1 MTRDMAVKTSGELAG
16 GSEGD
21 AETGP
26 ARGAEGGRRVL
37 ALLTA
42 FSQDRHTMTARE
54 LAKATAIPLPS
65 VYRYVALLR
74 DMGLF
79 VGDDRGYYHLSAR
92 MIALAGAAEAA
103 ETLIDFAD
111 PVMRRL
117 SAETRETVIL
127 VRLIARSAV
136 CVHRV
141 ESTQRLRTSYEPGQ
155 PLSLEHGAS
164 ARLLLASM
172 PAAARQ
178 EYLAPLAR
186 RDNDA
191 AVRLAEQAAIAGR
204 RGWAVSEE
212 EIDRGVWAAAAA
224 VRDSK
229 GIVAA
234 LSVPSPLV
242 RAPAAMQDRLLG
254 MVRAAAEEINEALRA
269 AHR

>member
-1 MTRDMAVKTSGELAG
+1 VAGGGAVKAG
-16 GSEGD
+16 TE
-21 AETGP
+21 EPQGP
-26 ARGAEGGRRVL
+26 RGAEGGRRVL
-37 ALLTA
+37 ALLMA
-42 FSQDRHTMTARE
+42 FSRQRHTMTARE
-54 LAKATAIPLPS
+54 LADATAIPLPS

-74 DMGLF
+74 DTGLL
-79 VGDDRGYYHLSAR
+79 VGDDRGSYHLSAR
-92 MIALAGAAEAA
+92 LTALAGAAHAA

-117 SAETRETVIL
+117 SAETGETVIL
-127 VRLIARSAV
+127 IRLIARSAV

-141 ESTQRLRTSYEPGQ
+141 ESTQSLRTSYEPGQ
-155 PLSLEHGAS
+155 PMSLEHGAS

-172 PAAARQ
+172 PAGARR

-186 RDNDA
+186 RDPEA
-191 AVRLAEQAAIAGR
+191 AAQLEEHAEIAGE

-212 EIDRGVWAAAAA
+212 EIDRGVWAASAAI
-224 VRDSK
+224 RDSS

-242 RAPAAMQDRLLG
+242 RAPETMHEHLLG
-254 MVRAAAEEINEALRA
+254 QVRAAADEINHALRA

>member
-1 MTRDMAVKTSGELAG
+1 MSVKTSGELPG
-16 GSEGD
+16 GD
-21 AETGP
+21 AEAGP
-26 ARGAEGGRRVL
+26 GRGAEGARRVL
-37 ALLTA
+37 ALLMT
-42 FSQDRHTMTARE
+42 FSRERHTVTARE
-54 LAKATAIPLPS
+54 LAEATAIPLPS

-74 DMGLF
+74 DMGLL
-79 VGDDRGYYHLSAR
+79 VGDERGYYHLSAR
-92 MIALAGAAEAA
+92 LIALAGAAEAA

-117 SAETRETVIL
+117 SAETGETVIL

-141 ESTQRLRTSYEPGQ
+141 ESTQRLRTSYEVGQ

-172 PAAARQ
+172 SAEARR

-186 RDNDA
+186 RDPGA
-191 AVRLAEQAAIAGR
+191 AARLEEQAATAGR
-204 RGWAVSEE
+204 RGWAVSAE
-212 EIDRGVWAAAAA
+212 EIDRGVWAAAAS
-224 VRDSK
+224 VRDSTA
-229 GIVAA
+229 IAAA

-254 MVRAAAEEINEALRA
+254 QVRAATKEINEALRA